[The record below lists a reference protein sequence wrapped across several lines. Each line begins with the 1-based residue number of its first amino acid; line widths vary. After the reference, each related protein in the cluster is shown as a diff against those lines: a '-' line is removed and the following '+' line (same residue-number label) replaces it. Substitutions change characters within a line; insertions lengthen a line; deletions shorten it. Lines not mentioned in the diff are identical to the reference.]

1 MPDPTL
7 RFLVRTPHA
16 EVLRREISS
25 LRVPTETGWVGLL
38 PGAERSVLVV
48 EPGLVVVRSG
58 SSTSLV
64 GTAGGVL
71 RVERHAVTLLASVAV
86 AGDDARAVRQAL
98 DALAGE
104 PSAEM
109 ELRRRIE
116 ALERG
121 LLAESRSRAGGRT
134 RLPQEER

>member
-1 MPDPTL
+1 MPEPTL
-7 RFLVRTPHA
+7 RFLVRTPHT
-16 EVLRREISS
+16 EVLQREVSS

-38 PGAERSVLVV
+38 PGAERSVLVI

-58 SSTSLV
+58 STTSLV

-71 RVERHAVTLLASVAV
+71 RVERDTVTLLASVAV
-86 AGDDARAVRQAL
+86 AGEDAQAVREAL
-98 DALAGE
+98 DTLAGE
-104 PSAEM
+104 PSAEV

-121 LLAESRSRAGGRT
+121 LLAESRTRARGKT